1 MANNQ
6 PNQSE
11 SQADSLRK
19 CRVPGPPRSPRL
31 KSNKEQVRFSKIWLL
46 VLLSKTEPT
55 RVCSTKRKMSE
66 SGKADNKP
74 HGMWHSHNGRCPF
87 RFFHDLQLILHNS
100 EEIEFQRI
108 YLAMLS
114 EISEL

>member
-1 MANNQ
+1 
-6 PNQSE
+6 
-11 SQADSLRK
+11 
-19 CRVPGPPRSPRL
+19 
-31 KSNKEQVRFSKIWLL
+31 
-46 VLLSKTEPT
+46 
-55 RVCSTKRKMSE
+55 VCSTKRKMSE